1 MRARSCMIAG
11 NPPIEASIRM
21 RDNERQRQVHRAAT
35 EPPTSFSTSVA
46 STARGEW
53 LTTVDLGEGVT
64 LSKLFEHED
73 EARGYGDELVAWLRC
88 GQSE

>member
-1 MRARSCMIAG
+1 
-11 NPPIEASIRM
+11 M
-21 RDNERQRQVHRAAT
+21 RDDQPQRQVHRAAT

-46 STARGEW
+46 PTARGEW

-64 LSKLFEHED
+64 VSKLFEHED